1 MSELEESFLKARR
14 LALNVVIGQFGV
26 TLIIAAAGMLLAG
39 SRAGISAILGG
50 GIGTLG
56 SLYMALT
63 VFRADGCAD
72 PQTLLRRLYRG
83 EFYKLVIT
91 AALFAVVVV
100 NLDVSFGPMMGA
112 FAATL
117 AVYWIILGL
126 RLPDLQPK

>member
-1 MSELEESFLKARR
+1 MSELEEAFLKARR

-26 TLIIAAAGMLLAG
+26 TLLVAAAGLLLAG
-39 SRAGISAILGG
+39 PRAGVSAFVGG

-56 SLYMALT
+56 SLYMALS

-72 PQTLLRRLYRG
+72 PQTLLSRLYRG

-91 AALFAVVVV
+91 AALFAAVVV
-100 NLDVSFGPMMGA
+100 NLDVSFGPMIGA

-117 AVYWIILGL
+117 IVYWIILGL